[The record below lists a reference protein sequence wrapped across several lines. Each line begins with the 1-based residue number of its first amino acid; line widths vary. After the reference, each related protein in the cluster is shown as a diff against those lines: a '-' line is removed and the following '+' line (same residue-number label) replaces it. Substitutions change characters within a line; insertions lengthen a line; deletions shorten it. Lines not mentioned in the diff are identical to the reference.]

1 MKRTTLVITLWAMLV
16 ATAFAQKAGT
26 EQQLAKE
33 ANELFTSGEFLKA
46 YPLYSQLVSLYPQN
60 ADYSF
65 RFGACA
71 IYSDPDKTKAIQFL
85 NSATKRNV
93 SDATAWYYLGRAYHL
108 NYQFKEAVSAYET
121 FLSKTDAKTAEKFET
136 QREIQSCIYGS
147 NLLSN
152 IKDVVVINKTEA
164 DKENF
169 FRYMNLEGI
178 GGKILTVP
186 EELQTKLDKKSTTK
200 GVIHYPGNSTTIY
213 FSSYGNDGST
223 GKDIYKAQILPDGK
237 FSSPEKVRG
246 GVNTKYDEDYCFMH
260 SNGHT
265 LYFASKGHNT
275 MGGYDIFKSE
285 MDPKSGTF
293 GPAINLDFAINT
305 PDDDI
310 FYIADSLNQKAFF
323 ASGRTSD
330 LNHLH
335 VYNVLVQGIPL
346 QVVYLKGEFIS
357 EIDAEQKNATIQVRD
372 DMSGRIVMEES
383 SNPNSGNYTVY
394 VPKGGVYQYF
404 VKTENSPII
413 HEAKVTVPSFDKPV
427 ALRQELRLVKEDG
440 VEKLLVNN
448 YFDEILDEDIS
459 ALAAEMLRKK
469 AGLEVTDGPLPDFNT
484 TAEDEVEYL
493 SVEKTIENAPLAA
506 GFGEG
511 QTAQTIL
518 ADMKKDAETINQFVA
533 DSDKKYNNAYAFALS
548 KQKEAEE
555 LTNKA
560 EQLKASASTYMTD
573 EDVKKLRESQTLLG
587 KAEALKIEAR
597 GAILAAENVKSFKES
612 EAERALALEA
622 NIEALENGLEEN
634 NFNIVYE
641 ELKEEK
647 DRIVALR
654 AGTGDP
660 LGDLKQK
667 ATNKEN
673 ALHAAEDKLLAMRK
687 QEVDLQKDIKATQTQ
702 LEAAKKK
709 SEKEELQA
717 SLDAMK
723 SDLESVKRKIIGQNA
738 SSNQLGKEAK
748 EGVAAVELFQKLSND
763 SNLGLTTDQLISL
776 DDAQRTSVAMKVD
789 ALETRFD
796 QLRIN
801 DDKTLA
807 ILGSNEVDE
816 SKTSEQSINI
826 SSTLTAEKATSSET
840 TSANEVA
847 ENNIRSIES
856 DSNTSVEPT
865 SSQSQISSSST
876 ENTSNESLS
885 VSSTDNGSETATN
898 VATTPS
904 SIEVKTDVASLK
916 SQKEA
921 TLAVLPANSAER
933 KSAETMVNDFG
944 IRSAESRIQELQK
957 KRTEGITIEE
967 KEELQN
973 LISYRNE
980 LKENAP
986 VITPAT
992 NERVRLIATDVNPQ
1006 YVSTL
1011 QDIENH
1017 EGTELERTAERVAY
1031 QKETIE
1037 QLRTKQD
1044 ELVAESLRSSDPEL
1058 IAKNAKKYNTLESAI
1073 ATISNEVNDVQT
1085 YRAAFDSENK
1095 TILESTSSREKLEDQ
1110 IELTQNYMTTLEALE
1125 AQKQEELALCT
1136 DLEESEKIRMNIGEI
1151 RKEYQ
1156 IAETKLMSYQSDL
1169 QLTANTSEPVNAIDT
1184 TSTAPA
1190 TSPTLEDII
1199 ETASSPTSTNNEATP
1214 ESSSNNEI
1222 SKEEKV
1228 KADSEEIREIF
1239 KARVESESVFA
1250 YEGDNF
1256 ASLKNNQS
1264 DIASRLNNEEKL
1276 DEVQGEILMIE
1287 AEIETES
1294 SASKQRKLDKKA
1306 ESLYFKRAKMEIQN
1320 APVIAEMTSAE
1331 FDQITSKVDDLN
1343 TENQEELNSRT
1354 MLRDEVR
1361 RLYDNAKSQ
1370 YEEAQLLR
1378 EKAGP
1383 INDDIEK
1390 ADYYR
1395 QAFAKEALAIEMMSQ
1410 IVELHDN
1417 MDMFMAYSDQELT
1430 ELRYGNPSNVYKSQ
1444 TTDVAEN
1451 LETVPASEITTNE
1464 SAVNSENINTTSTE
1478 VDSTTGFDVVRTSV
1492 HAEAPASERSATL
1505 PSTSPSVSRPAAAS
1519 PSSEYYSDNE
1529 AYAYLYNTPS
1539 VLTKSLFIRTSRAVY
1554 SESQPIPVDPAMPSG
1569 VYYCVQIG
1577 AFRNPIPQNLFDEFA
1592 PLVATTTPA
1601 GFTRYTAG
1609 FFLTFENADQVKL
1622 DIRRMG
1628 YSDAFVVAYRDGKR
1642 IPIYEAMAITES
1654 DPMASMEKEYI
1665 YGDGGEAPKNNSSS
1679 ANTAAASSSA
1689 STTASNPGNNGSTN
1703 SSNSASNAANNN
1715 GDINSNIAPNNV
1727 NTNYYSGVTDAA
1739 PATQV
1744 ETVKGLFFTV
1754 QVGVYSKPVPSASL
1768 RNISPVNSEL
1778 TETKKI
1784 RYTSGI
1790 YSSLQD
1796 AVNQR
1801 DAAKNLGITDAFITA
1816 YYNGKRITLTEADR
1830 LLKEN
1835 GNTILVK

>member
-1 MKRTTLVITLWAMLV
+1 MKRITLVITLWAMLV

-108 NYQFKEAVSAYET
+108 NYQFREAVSAYET
-121 FLSKTDAKTAEKFET
+121 FVSKADPKTAAKFET
-136 QREIQSCIYGS
+136 DREIQSCIYGS

-186 EELQTKLDKKSTTK
+186 EELQSKLDKKSTSK

-213 FSSYGNDGST
+213 FSSYGNDGAT
-223 GKDIYKAQILPDGK
+223 GKDIYKAQVLPDGK
-237 FSSPEKVRG
+237 FSTPEKVRG

-275 MGGYDIFKSE
+275 MGGYDIFKCE
-285 MDPKSGTF
+285 LDPKTGSF

-310 FYIADSLNQKAFF
+310 FYIADSLNQKAYF

-346 QVVYLKGEFIS
+346 QVVYLKGEFVS

-404 VKTENSPII
+404 VKTENSPVI

-469 AGLEVTDGPLPDFNT
+469 AGLEVTDGPLPDFNNNS
-484 TAEDEVEYL
+484 EEEVEYL
-493 SVEKTIENAPLAA
+493 SVDKTIENAPLAA

-518 ADMKKDAETINQFVA
+518 ADMKKDAANINAFVA
-533 DSDKKYNNAYAFALS
+533 ESDKKYNNAYAYALN

-555 LTNKA
+555 LTNQA
-560 EQLKASASTYMTD
+560 EQLKASVSGYMSD
-573 EDVKKLRESQTLLG
+573 EDVKKLRESQSLLG

-612 EAERALALEA
+612 EAQRALALEA

-667 ATNKEN
+667 ATSKESS
-673 ALHAAEDKLLAMRK
+673 LHAAEDKLLSLRK
-687 QEVDLQKDIKATQTQ
+687 QESDLQKDIAATQNKI
-702 LEAAKKK
+702 ESAKKK

-717 SLDAMK
+717 SLTAMN
-723 SDLESVKRKIIGQNA
+723 SDLESVRRKIIGQN
-738 SSNQLGKEAK
+738 STSNQLGKEAK
-748 EGVAAVELFQKLSND
+748 EAVAAVALFQELSTD
-763 SNLGLTTDQLISL
+763 SNMGLTTDKLITL
-776 DDAQRTSVAMKVD
+776 DDAQRSAVAMKVD

-826 SSTLTAEKATSSET
+826 TSTLTEDKPNTTNSVSTEVTASNRSET
-840 TSANEVA
+840 
-847 ENNIRSIES
+847 
-856 DSNTSVEPT
+856 
-865 SSQSQISSSST
+865 SSST
-876 ENTSNESLS
+876 ENSSVNVSIEATTPVTPVVTVSN
-885 VSSTDNGSETATN
+885 VSSQNGT
-898 VATTPS
+898 TTPS
-904 SIEVKTDVASLK
+904 SMEVKTDVSSLK

-921 TLAVLPANSAER
+921 TLAALPANSVER
-933 KSAETMVNDFG
+933 KNTESMVNEFSM
-944 IRSAESRIQELQK
+944 RSAESRIQELQK
-957 KRTEGITIEE
+957 KRTSGITQEE
-967 KEELQN
+967 KDELQN

-980 LKENAP
+980 LKENSEATAP
-986 VITPAT
+986 ASSDKV
-992 NERVRLIATDVNPQ
+992 RVIATEIDPQ

-1017 EGTELERTAERVAY
+1017 DGTELERTAERVAY

-1037 QLRTKQD
+1037 KLRVKQD
-1044 ELVAESLRSSDPEL
+1044 ALIAESMSTSDADV
-1058 IAKNAKKYNTLESAI
+1058 IAKNAEQYNSIESAI
-1073 ATISNEVNDVQT
+1073 AAINNEVNDVQT
-1085 YRAAFDSENK
+1085 YRAAFDTENK

-1110 IELTQNYMTTLEALE
+1110 IELTQSYMNTLEALE

-1136 DLEESEKIRMNIGEI
+1136 DLEESEQIRMNIGEI

-1156 IAETKLMSYQSDL
+1156 IAETKLMSYESDL
-1169 QLTANTSEPVNAIDT
+1169 RLTANTSEPTNTVDST
-1184 TSTAPA
+1184 TTVSAAP
-1190 TSPTLEDII
+1190 STLEEII
-1199 ETASSPTSTNNEATP
+1199 
-1214 ESSSNNEI
+1214 ESSSSTSSNETETSSSNSTASEL
-1222 SKEEKV
+1222 SKEEQV
-1228 KADSEEIREIF
+1228 KQDSENIREIF

-1250 YEGDNF
+1250 YEGDGY
-1256 ASLKNNQS
+1256 AHLKDNQS
-1264 DIASRLNNEEKL
+1264 EIASRLKNDEKL
-1276 DEVQGEILMIE
+1276 NEVQGEILMIE

-1294 SASKQRKLDKKA
+1294 STSKQRKLDKKA

-1320 APVIAEMTSAE
+1320 APVVAEMTSAE

-1343 TENQEELNSRT
+1343 TENQEDLNSRT

-1370 YEEAQLLR
+1370 YEEAQVLR
-1378 EKAGP
+1378 QKAGP

-1410 IVELHDN
+1410 IVDMHSN
-1417 MDMFMAYSDQELT
+1417 MDMFLAYSDQELT
-1430 ELRYGNPSNVYKSQ
+1430 ELRYGNPANVYKSES
-1444 TTDVAEN
+1444 TDVAEN
-1451 LETVPASEITTNE
+1451 LETVPASEVTTTE
-1464 SAVNSENINTTSTE
+1464 ATSSNTDTTPSTNE
-1478 VDSTTGFDVVRTSV
+1478 VDSETGFEVVRTSV
-1492 HAEAPASERSATL
+1492 HAEVPTNTTASERSESTANDATTFVA
-1505 PSTSPSVSRPAAAS
+1505 PSTSRPAAS
-1519 PSSEYYSDNE
+1519 TPSSEYYSDNE
-1529 AYAYLYNTPS
+1529 AYDFLYNTPS
-1539 VLTKSLFIRTSRAVY
+1539 VLTKSLFVRTSRAVY
-1554 SESQPIPVDPAMPSG
+1554 SESKPIPVNPAMPSG

-1654 DPMASMEKEYI
+1654 DPMASMEREYI
-1665 YGDGGEAPKNNSSS
+1665 YGDGGEAPVNTSSS
-1679 ANTAAASSSA
+1679 TNNTNAGSSSNTSASAASNNNTSSA
-1689 STTASNPGNNGSTN
+1689 T
-1703 SSNSASNAANNN
+1703 NNN
-1715 GDINSNIAPNNV
+1715 GGNNSNIASNGV
-1727 NTNYYSGVTDAA
+1727 NTNYYSGVADAA

-1754 QVGVYSKPVPSASL
+1754 QVGVYSKPVPSSSL

-1796 AVNQR
+1796 AVDQR
-1801 DAAKNLGITDAFITA
+1801 DAAKNLGINDAFITA

-1835 GNTILVK
+1835 GNTILVR